1 MQKCIKVTEKN
12 LHFMLPSEVF
22 IVCLS
27 RRSEHFR
34 NEEAIVMET
43 QIWED
48 LFFFLIRPSM
58 GLLFFHN
65 IFSNLLPRL
74 TFFYKK
80 DFSNVLVI
88 SQKIK
93 ILVNVNTS
101 N

>member
-27 RRSEHFR
+27 QRSEHFR

-48 LFFFLIRPSM
+48 LFFFNKTKHGSV
-58 GLLFFHN
+58 
-65 IFSNLLPRL
+65 IFSQHI
-74 TFFYKK
+74 F
-80 DFSNVLVI
+80 
-88 SQKIK
+88 
-93 ILVNVNTS
+93 
-101 N
+101 

>member
-27 RRSEHFR
+27 QRSEHFR

-48 LFFFLIRPSM
+48 LFFF
-58 GLLFFHN
+58 
-65 IFSNLLPRL
+65 
-74 TFFYKK
+74 
-80 DFSNVLVI
+80 
-88 SQKIK
+88 
-93 ILVNVNTS
+93 
-101 N
+101 